1 MVFHPVGYPKYPF
14 DPFKVVKKLSP
25 AISPICR
32 EPDSPRTGK
41 VTQPAMSDVQQLVIA
56 TWGHPNHPGGKDDFH
71 WYVGILG
78 RGNGWFHCKCVILRT
93 WSKLWFEHETG
104 GFKQGI
110 KIGSWSWWEWKSHVL
125 FMEIWRMDQVIGVS
139 FLSAS
144 IRLHQLGPNSM
155 VSGWL
160 PLPIERINIILMIEH
175 EFAYV
180 IDLDPLW
187 PNTSLGI
194 LTTIYQN
201 KGFDIYIYIQYILY
215 IYNIY
220 IYSIS
225 YTYIVTWCHIAKPS
239 PANNKLLRNGSYGSY
254 KILRND
260 PSEVLAGPEELQM
273 RPARS
278 WRISFRR
285 NRRKWCFRSLRCHRD
300 AKRRTATKW
309 DTLLM

>member
-1 MVFHPVGYPKYPF
+1 MMRMEIPCFVHGNMENGSSHWGVIFECLDSTPSIGSEFNGLWVA
-14 DPFKVVKKLSP
+14 SP
-25 AISPICR
+25 S
-32 EPDSPRTGK
+32 
-41 VTQPAMSDVQQLVIA
+41 
-56 TWGHPNHPGGKDDFH
+56 H
-71 WYVGILG
+71 WK
-78 RGNGWFHCKCVILRT
+78 NQHHSHDRT
-93 WSKLWFEHETG
+93 WVCLCHW
-104 GFKQGI
+104 
-110 KIGSWSWWEWKSHVL
+110 
-125 FMEIWRMDQVIGVS
+125 
-139 FLSAS
+139 
-144 IRLHQLGPNSM
+144 LGPTMTQYFAGNSHNNL
-155 VSGWL
+155 SKQ
-160 PLPIERINIILMIEH
+160 RI
-175 EFAYV
+175 
-180 IDLDPLW
+180 W
-187 PNTSLGI
+187 
-194 LTTIYQN
+194 
-201 KGFDIYIYIQYILY
+201 YIYTVYI
-215 IYNIY
+215 IYTIY